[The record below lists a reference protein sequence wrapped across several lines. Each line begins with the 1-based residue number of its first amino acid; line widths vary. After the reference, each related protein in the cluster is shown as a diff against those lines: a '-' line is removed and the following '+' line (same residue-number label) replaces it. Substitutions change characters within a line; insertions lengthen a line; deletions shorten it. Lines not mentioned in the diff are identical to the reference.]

1 MGRSYCKGTI
11 LIKRYVEFMALLK
24 KKTLWFIEMME
35 NLLDLAKISMSLL
48 NRILISIPK
57 IMMILKE
64 MKLYNY

>member
-1 MGRSYCKGTI
+1 MGRSYCKGNI
-11 LIKRYVEFMALLK
+11 LIKRYVEFMALPK